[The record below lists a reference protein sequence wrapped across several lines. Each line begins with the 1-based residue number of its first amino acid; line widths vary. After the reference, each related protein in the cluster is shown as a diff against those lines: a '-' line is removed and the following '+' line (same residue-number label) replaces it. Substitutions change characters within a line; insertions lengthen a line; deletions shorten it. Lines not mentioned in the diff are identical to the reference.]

1 MNKMNKI
8 NQPLTNSGRNLA
20 DSGRNL
26 ADSGRDSKSHPELVR
41 FKAVILQRNERTD

>member
-8 NQPLTNSGRNLA
+8 NQPLA

-41 FKAVILQRNERTD
+41 FKAVVLQRNERTD